1 VAGKTY
7 SLTPKDV
14 PPVDTKFRR
23 IRTPIPVPESVP
35 ILEDLRRYE
44 PRSMTGQPLV
54 LWDRAEGCQVY
65 DRWGNM
71 WLDWSSG
78 VLVTSAGHGRKEMVE
93 AICKQASKP
102 LLHNYCFPSELRAE
116 LAKRLVEMTPDGLD
130 KVFILTT
137 GSETTECALK
147 LARTHG
153 RAVGGD
159 RKIGIVS
166 FEGAFHGR
174 TLGSQMMG
182 GSPALKE
189 WIVNLDP
196 DMWQVPFPDGY
207 WCEDTSFDL
216 FLKTL
221 DEKGV
226 TPDRV
231 AGVITETY
239 QGGGA
244 SFLPV
249 EYARRLA
256 AWCREHDI
264 VLILDEVQAGFGR
277 TGKPFG
283 FQHYDIVPD
292 LACFGKGISGGLPL
306 SAVMGRADLMDQ
318 YAPGSMTST
327 HTGNPVCTAAA
338 LANLDIIE
346 REKLWDRAAEMGA
359 LLLDEM
365 CRLQEK
371 YPRVIGS
378 VQGKGL
384 VAALHIVKDGR
395 KEPDADL
402 AFDIVERCVEKGL
415 LLFSPVGRASVK
427 IAPPLC
433 INEEQVR
440 DGAGVLDEAI
450 GEVTA

>member
-7 SLTPKDV
+7 SLSPKAV

-78 VLVTSAGHGRKEMVE
+78 VLVTSAGHGRQEMVE
-93 AICKQASKP
+93 AIRAQAAKP
-102 LLHNYCFPSELRAE
+102 LLHNYCFPSELRAK

-174 TLGSQMMG
+174 TLGAQMIG

-264 VLILDEVQAGFGR
+264 VLIMDEVQAGFGR

-306 SAVMGRADLMDQ
+306 SAVMGRADLLDQ
-318 YAPGSMTST
+318 YEPGSMTST

-346 REKLWDRAAEMGA
+346 REKLWDRAAQMGA
-359 LLLDEM
+359 ILLDEM
-365 CRLQEK
+365 LRLQKK

-395 KEPDADL
+395 KEANADL

-415 LLFSPVGRASVK
+415 LFFSPVGRASVK

-440 DGAGVLDEAI
+440 DGAAVLDEAI
-450 GEVTA
+450 GEVAG